1 MSDEHY
7 LQEVLAEEIPLTKA
21 IGITVKKFTGDSL
34 TLSAPLEN
42 NLNHKSTAFGGSLY
56 SVAVLAGWGLLH
68 MHMRAAE
75 LPGKIVIHESRIKY
89 LRPVTGEI
97 IATCSIAVDTGI
109 EKFLQIFRRKK
120 VARVLLSV
128 QILQGGKVA
137 VDFTGRYVVHQ

>member
-1 MSDEHY
+1 MTDELY
-7 LQEVLAEEIPLTKA
+7 LQNVLAEEIPLTQA
-21 IGITVKKFTGDSL
+21 IGITVKNFTGDSL

-42 NLNHKSTAFGGSLY
+42 NLNHKTTAFGGSLY

-68 MHMRAAE
+68 MHLRTAE

-97 IATCSIAVDTGI
+97 IASCSIDVNTGV
-109 EKFLQIFRRKK
+109 EKFLEIFRRKK

-128 QILQGGKVA
+128 QILQDGKVA
-137 VDFTGRYVVHQ
+137 VDFAGRYVVHQ